1 MKNKFLIPK
10 DHSGIRLH
18 KWLRKQFPSLPL
30 SAVHR
35 SLRTKKV
42 RLNEKR
48 AKGEEVLY
56 EGDIVQLF
64 FDPGGEMLQ
73 KSSTPPSPP
82 VPDAL
87 LKKNFPVL
95 YEDEEIVAINK
106 PPGIPVHPG
115 SKTSA
120 GRSIIELANAKYSE
134 NIRLAH
140 RLDKNTSGVLLLAKN
155 GGSLRT
161 LLKDLKAGL
170 FQKQY
175 RALVFGHVPQES
187 GVIDLPLQRQ
197 EKGIKMIAG
206 RGKQS
211 VTHYTVQQ
219 KFHDCSLV
227 SVELETGRTHQIRA
241 HFAAIGH
248 PIVGDDQHGDFSKN
262 KMFQKKFGLKRQFLH
277 AHTLV
282 FPHPNTREQ
291 ITLVAP
297 LPGDL
302 QSVLDKFS

>member
-56 EGDIVQLF
+56 EGDVVQLF

-106 PPGIPVHPG
+106 P
-115 SKTSA
+115 
-120 GRSIIELANAKYSE
+120 
-134 NIRLAH
+134 
-140 RLDKNTSGVLLLAKN
+140 
-155 GGSLRT
+155 
-161 LLKDLKAGL
+161 
-170 FQKQY
+170 
-175 RALVFGHVPQES
+175 LVFRCTLAAK
-187 GVIDLPLQRQ
+187 LPLEEALLSLPMRSTL
-197 EKGIKMIAG
+197 KISAWRIGSIKTPLESFCLPKMADH
-206 RGKQS
+206 S
-211 VTHYTVQQ
+211 
-219 KFHDCSLV
+219 
-227 SVELETGRTHQIRA
+227 EL
-241 HFAAIGH
+241 F
-248 PIVGDDQHGDFSKN
+248 
-262 KMFQKKFGLKRQFLH
+262 
-277 AHTLV
+277 
-282 FPHPNTREQ
+282 
-291 ITLVAP
+291 
-297 LPGDL
+297 
-302 QSVLDKFS
+302 